1 VDECQEGS
9 GRRKTSKYFAAN
21 KEKPKED
28 KKVKE
33 LPAREKLKMMVTNH

>member
-1 VDECQEGS
+1 MNVKKVKAEGKLA
-9 GRRKTSKYFAAN
+9 RFCSK

-28 KKVKE
+28 KKVEE